1 MTSNTRPSYKEAQE
15 RLLKWCQSVTRNYE
29 CVKIRNFT
37 SDFADG
43 LAFCAIVHHYFPD
56 AFDFNT
62 LNHDSK
68 QKNFDLAFR
77 IAEEK
82 AQIYPL
88 LDSDDLIHGQLD
100 KKCVFTYLLTLYHG
114 LKNHETMTNK
124 IFEKRKL

>member
-1 MTSNTRPSYKEAQE
+1 MTSSSLRSSYKEAQE
-15 RLLKWCQSVTRNYE
+15 RLIKWCQNITRNYE
-29 CVKIRNFT
+29 SVKIRNFT

-56 AFDFNT
+56 EFDFNK
-62 LNHDSK
+62 LDRDNK
-68 QKNFDLAFR
+68 QNNFDLAFR

-82 AQIYPL
+82 AQVHQL

-114 LKNHETMTNK
+114 LKHFETNK
-124 IFEKRKL
+124 LVLS